1 MSRLGQIGVFNMVL
15 GGVVLFL
22 GLFPSAVDAD
32 VTPGIGLI
40 QILSIL
46 SGLMLLVLGAYVI
59 THALMHQDGAQTLL
73 SSIGIRLGLTGM
85 IFSGAVTLAD
95 AMGYGSHTG
104 NPVFGW
110 LQTIGILIGFG
121 IAAVGVLIY
130 GMGGSQDIPTSAHQ

>member
-1 MSRLGQIGVFNMVL
+1 MSRLGQAGVFSMVL
-15 GGVVLFL
+15 GIVVLFL

-40 QILSIL
+40 QIISIL
-46 SGLMLLVLGAYVI
+46 SGLVLVVFGAYIV
-59 THALMHQDGAQTLL
+59 THALIHHNDERTLL

-110 LQTIGILIGFG
+110 LQTVGILIGFG
-121 IAAVGVLIY
+121 IAALGVLIY
-130 GMGGSQDIPTSAHQ
+130 GMGGSRDIHASSR